1 MQCSEIQGLC
11 LCLLHLPREMV
22 GQCVKSICK
31 WLYKLKLGDKQVRRL
46 MRCLNLIDF
55 FFLIQ
60 IGYNVFCLPSSLPGM
75 LCYSS
80 YMNIRSSKRDGG
92 GGSHGY
98 LENMARKP
106 QSHSLAW
113 ADMILDRVR

>member
-1 MQCSEIQGLC
+1 
-11 LCLLHLPREMV
+11 
-22 GQCVKSICK
+22 
-31 WLYKLKLGDKQVRRL
+31 

-55 FFLIQ
+55 FPIQ

-80 YMNIRSSKRDGG
+80 YMNIRSGKRDGG
-92 GGSHGY
+92 VRNHSY
-98 LENMARKP
+98 LENTARKP
-106 QSHSLAW
+106 QPDSLAW